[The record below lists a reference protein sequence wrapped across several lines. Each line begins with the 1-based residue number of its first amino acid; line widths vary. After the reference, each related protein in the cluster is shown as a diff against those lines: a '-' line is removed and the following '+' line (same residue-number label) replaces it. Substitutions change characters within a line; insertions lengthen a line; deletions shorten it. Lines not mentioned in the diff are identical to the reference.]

1 MKTFNEFITEAN
13 TDTFEYHLSK
23 LHKTAKSISTHKS
36 NGGHVGTKRS
46 EELRDRYDHHL
57 GQIKKNHN
65 DQWKLHCKANDME
78 PNHCGAD
85 MYA

>member
-1 MKTFNEFITEAN
+1 METFKEFITESK
-13 TDTFEYHLSK
+13 DTFEYHLGK

-57 GQIKKNHN
+57 NQIKKNHR
-65 DQWKLHCKANDME
+65 DQWNLHCKANDIE
-78 PNHCGAD
+78 PNHNGVD